1 MVNDPMEVEMDELSK
16 NAEPRKIAVSVF
28 EEWKAEFIDEMK
40 MKDVKIKSMEEAIT
54 NNREL
59 MNVIKIEKES
69 LEFDNNEK
77 IEKIDEIE
85 TLAVKFRDAFV
96 KVQTQIE

>member
-1 MVNDPMEVEMDELSK
+1 M
-16 NAEPRKIAVSVF
+16 F
-28 EEWKAEFIDEMK
+28 EEWKAEFTDEMK